1 MFSEIPRD
9 LLLLYIMAVF
19 TGVAAVA
26 LVIQMFFLFGMYR
39 SFKTL
44 RERATIFMDRWEPL
58 ANQAQKTME
67 EVRGH
72 SDQILTK
79 VEALADQSK
88 AQLDKVDLLFTDV
101 SQTTRIQLERID
113 HAIAETVERVHQTTE
128 AVQKTVLVPVR
139 QVRAV
144 AAAFSAVVTALN
156 ARRRS
161 TVDQATLDE
170 EMFI

>member
-1 MFSEIPRD
+1 MDRD

-19 TGVAAVA
+19 TGVAAIA

-39 SFKTL
+39 SMKAL
-44 RERATIFMDRWEPL
+44 RERATSFMDRWEPL
-58 ANQAQKTME
+58 ADQAQKTLE
-67 EVRGH
+67 QVRGQ
-72 SDQILTK
+72 SDQILQK
-79 VEALADQSK
+79 VEKLADQSK
-88 AQLDKVDLLFTDV
+88 SQLDKVDTLLTDV
-101 SQTTRIQLERID
+101 SQTTRLQLERID
-113 HAIAETVERVHQTTE
+113 RAIADTVDRVHQTTE

-144 AAAFSAVVTALN
+144 AAALGAIVGTLN
-156 ARRRS
+156 TRRRP

>member
-1 MFSEIPRD
+1 MAEISRE
-9 LLLLYIMAVF
+9 LLLLYVMAVF
-19 TGVAAVA
+19 TGIAAIA
-26 LVIQMFFLFGMYR
+26 LVIQMCYLFGMYR
-39 SFKTL
+39 SFKVL
-44 RERATIFMDRWEPL
+44 RDRATTFMDRWEPL
-58 ANQAQKTME
+58 ADQAQKTME
-67 EVRGH
+67 EVRGR
-72 SDQILTK
+72 SDQILKK
-79 VEALADQSK
+79 VEGLADQSK
-88 AQLDKVDLLFTDV
+88 SQLDKVDTLLNDV

-113 HAIAETVERVHQTTE
+113 HAMAETVERIHQTAE

-144 AAAFSAVVTALN
+144 AAAFSAVVNALN

>member
-1 MFSEIPRD
+1 MDRD

-19 TGVAAVA
+19 TGVAAIA

-39 SFKTL
+39 SLKTL
-44 RERATIFMDRWEPL
+44 RERAMAFMDRWEPL
-58 ANQAQKTME
+58 AGQAQKTLE
-67 EVRGH
+67 QVRAQ
-72 SDQILTK
+72 SDQILKK
-79 VEALADQSK
+79 VENLADQSK
-88 AQLDKVDLLFTDV
+88 SQLDKVDTLLTDV
-101 SQTTRIQLERID
+101 SQTTRLQLERID
-113 HAIAETVERVHQTTE
+113 RAVADTVDRVHQTTE

-144 AAAFSAVVTALN
+144 AAALSAIVGTLN
-156 ARRRS
+156 SRRRP